1 MLYVASFGELN
12 DDAVDD
18 DGDDDVVVFI
28 VAENGETDGKHP
40 ASKEYLQ
47 SGDSH
52 TLWFSSVACNWAGL
66 TDGPTLH

>member
-52 TLWFSSVACNWAGL
+52 TL
-66 TDGPTLH
+66 